1 MEMLIEYCLQH
12 FDKGGVAML
21 LVWMYFIHRD
31 VKSNQ
36 DHINIIKNNHLYHIE
51 KDIAVLKEKSKD
63 L

>member
-1 MEMLIEYCLQH
+1 
-12 FDKGGVAML
+12 ML

-31 VKSNQ
+31 VKSNS
-36 DHINIIKNNHLYHIE
+36 DDINTIKNNHLYHIE